1 MEKPNIE
8 KTVNLKLNKIVFLD
22 VYKRQAHYVTQEYGS
37 SYYMLKTLK
46 QAFDPNGIMNMGTLI
61 PLRK

>member
-1 MEKPNIE
+1 MKYGGS
-8 KTVNLKLNKIVFLD
+8 IVHHHGLG
-22 VYKRQAHYVTQEYGS
+22 KARAHYVTQEYGS